1 MRFVLP
7 VLTLAAAAI
16 AVTPV
21 SAATRDW
28 PARGFDQVDLQ
39 AVADVSV
46 RQGPGFSV
54 HAEGDPDMLA
64 RLRITVDHGRLVI
77 GWTHEHISLRREHH
91 LRIAVTMPQ
100 IAGVALGGAG
110 NITVDPV
117 RSPAFTADLGGAG
130 NIRVNGL
137 RADRVRLN
145 VGGTGEISVSGAAR
159 VVDERVSGV
168 GSIEAG
174 GLAARG
180 GRVSMSGAGH
190 VRTRIDGPVDVTLSG
205 LGSVAIDGHP
215 TCSIHKSGLGSV
227 RCG

>member
-7 VLTLAAAAI
+7 VLTLAAAGI
-16 AVTPV
+16 AAAPA

-28 PARGFDQVDLQ
+28 PARGFDRVDLQ
-39 AVADVSV
+39 AVADVAI
-46 RQGPGFSV
+46 RQGPGYSV
-54 HAEGDPDMLA
+54 RAEGDPDMLR
-64 RLRITVDHGRLVI
+64 RLRVTVDKGRLLI
-77 GWTHEHISLRREHH
+77 GWVHESVSLRREHH
-91 LRIAVTMPQ
+91 LHIAITMPK

-110 NITVDPV
+110 NMTVDPV
-117 RSPAFTADLGGAG
+117 RTPAFTADLGGAG

-145 VGGTGEISVSGAAR
+145 VGGTGEISVSGTAR
-159 VVDERVSGV
+159 VVDEHVSGV
-168 GSIEAG
+168 GSIQAG

-180 GRVSMSGAGH
+180 GRVSMSGTGH

-215 TCSIHKSGLGSV
+215 RCSIHKSGLGSV